1 MTPPKKAA
9 KKKCGAEEFCL
20 KRSARRLPAVF
31 DFALAAN
38 SFIVKPVHV
47 RVHFYSYFKDL
58 AGAAEVSENVAP
70 GSTLEELL
78 RILLGRFPKL
88 AAMRKSV
95 LIAVGVDYQ
104 GADYVLQEG
113 DEVSLFPPVQ
123 GG

>member
-1 MTPPKKAA
+1 
-9 KKKCGAEEFCL
+9 
-20 KRSARRLPAVF
+20 
-31 DFALAAN
+31 LAAF
-38 SFIVKPVHV
+38 SFIVESVLI

-58 AGAAEVSENVAP
+58 AGAAEVAETVAP
-70 GSTLEELL
+70 GSTLDDLL
-78 RILLGRFPKL
+78 RGLFTRFPKL

-104 GADYVLQEG
+104 GADYVLQER